1 MTNEEITPTAEEVG
15 VLYDTMS
22 PLLRLV
28 WGDDFH
34 FGYWL
39 GPEDESSNEEAA
51 ERFTQILI
59 EKIGTG
65 PSDHVL
71 DVGCGIGKPALAL
84 AQATGARV
92 LGISVNAGQI
102 DEANARAIEAGL
114 GDTVA
119 FRYANAMDLPFADES
134 YDAVWAFESFLHM
147 DRPVALREIARV
159 LKPGGKLVLTDL
171 LERAP
176 VEPDLRPA
184 INEVLAAQKL
194 SSPPTLDY
202 YRDLATELN
211 LVVDEL
217 SDITKHTEKTMPRL
231 AESVRRHQD
240 QIKAIYGDQGEN
252 IAEAML
258 SPLALMEEFGCLILV
273 AHKPRQSATA

>member
-1 MTNEEITPTAEEVG
+1 MTNVEITPTAEEVG
-15 VLYDTMS
+15 LLYDTMS

-34 FGYWL
+34 YGYWL
-39 GPEDESSNEEAA
+39 GPQDESSNEEAT

-71 DVGCGIGKPALAL
+71 DVGCGLGKPALAL

-92 LGISVNAGQI
+92 LGISVNAGQVA
-102 DEANARAIEAGL
+102 EANARAIEAGL
-114 GDTVA
+114 GQSVA

-134 YDAVWAFESFLHM
+134 FDAVWAFESFLHM

-159 LKPGGKLVLTDL
+159 LRPGGKVVLTDL

-176 VEPDLRPA
+176 VQPDLRPA
-184 INEVLAAQKL
+184 VNDVLVAQRL

-202 YRDLATELN
+202 YRNLAAETN
-211 LVVDEL
+211 LVLDEL
-217 SDITKHTEKTMPRL
+217 SDISEHTKKTTPRL
-231 AESVRRHQD
+231 AQSVRRHRD
-240 QIKAIYGDQGEN
+240 EIRAMYGDQGDD

-258 SPLALMEEFGCLILV
+258 SPLALMEEFGYLLLV
-273 AHKPRQSATA
+273 AHKPHHGADA